1 VFYVIIYRSPRGAI
15 SFKKGIMKIQTN
27 RSSRNFLRKNEQ
39 IRVPEIRLIN
49 SDGAML
55 GIVNTRE
62 ALAKA
67 REQELDLVEISPTAQ
82 PPVCKILDYSKYLYE
97 QGKKN
102 KDAKKKQKATALK
115 EIRLKSRIASH
126 DLDVKVKQIEG
137 FLRKRDMVRVYV
149 MFYGRENQHKD
160 IGFAMLNDM
169 KAKLAEVG
177 DIDGTIQTQ
186 GNRVTVTFVPKN

>member
-1 VFYVIIYRSPRGAI
+1 
-15 SFKKGIMKIQTN
+15 MKTYTN
-27 RSSRNFLRKNEQ
+27 KSSKDLLRKNEQ
-39 IRVPEIRLIN
+39 IRVPEVRLIN

-55 GIVNTRE
+55 GVTNIRE
-62 ALAKA
+62 AIAKA

-102 KDAKKKQKATALK
+102 RDAKKKQKAAVLK

-137 FLRKRDMVRVYV
+137 FLRKKDLVRVSV

-160 IGFAMLNDM
+160 IGFTMLNEM
-169 KAKLAEVG
+169 KTKLAEVG
-177 DIDGTIQTQ
+177 DIEGTIQTQ
-186 GNRVTVTFVPKN
+186 GNRVTVTFVPKP

>member
-1 VFYVIIYRSPRGAI
+1 
-15 SFKKGIMKIQTN
+15 MKTYTN
-27 RSSRNFLRKNEQ
+27 KSSKDLLRKNEQ
-39 IRVPEIRLIN
+39 IRVPEVRLIN

-55 GIVNTRE
+55 GVVNIRE
-62 ALAKA
+62 AIAKA

-102 KDAKKKQKATALK
+102 RDAKKKQKAAVLK

-126 DLDVKVKQIEG
+126 DLEVKVKQIEG
-137 FLRKRDMVRVYV
+137 FLRKKDMVRVSV

-160 IGFAMLNDM
+160 IGFTMLNDM
-169 KAKLAEVG
+169 KTKLAEVG

-186 GNRVTVTFVPKN
+186 GNRVTVTFVPKA